1 MMKYFIGSTIEIGH
15 ALERQDGHYMYNM
28 VKNIKVAYGKKKKDG
43 KINKRDTPAI
53 DGVLFKK
60 MSIFFKYLP
69 YWMDLAVRHSINGM
83 HIKKNVFESG
93 IGILMDIKA
102 KTKDALKSQED
113 LARLESRP
121 ELHPE
126 DLGNGRHYLPA
137 ASYNLKND
145 EKRAIYLSLRGLK
158 VPTGFSS
165 NIKRLVSMK
174 DLTLTGFNAH
184 DCHMMLTCFLPI
196 AIGL

>member
-1 MMKYFIGSTIEIGH
+1 
-15 ALERQDGHYMYNM
+15 
-28 VKNIKVAYGKKKKDG
+28 
-43 KINKRDTPAI
+43 
-53 DGVLFKK
+53 
-60 MSIFFKYLP
+60 
-69 YWMDLAVRHSINGM
+69 
-83 HIKKNVFESG
+83 VFESV

-102 KTKDALKSQED
+102 KTKDGLKSRED
-113 LARLESRP
+113 LVRLESRP

-137 ASYNLKND
+137 ASYNLTND
-145 EKRAIYLSLRGLK
+145 EKRAICLSLRGLK

-165 NIKRLVSMK
+165 NIKRLVSIN

-196 AIGL
+196 AIRAIKPVYVRMVITRMCYFFNQIAWKEICEDKLGDLKHFVAETRGQIEQCFPPSFFDIMPHLMMHMVDQVRWLGPMYLSHSEISILGCE